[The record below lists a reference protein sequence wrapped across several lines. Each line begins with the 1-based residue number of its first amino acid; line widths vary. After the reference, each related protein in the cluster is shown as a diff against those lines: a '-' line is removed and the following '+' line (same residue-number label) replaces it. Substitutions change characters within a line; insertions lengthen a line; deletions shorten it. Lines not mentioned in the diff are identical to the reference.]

1 MEIGK
6 YNTLRATKNTPQG
19 YYLED
24 QDGEEILLP
33 VKYIPAGVSIGDE
46 IEVYCYFDSED
57 RPIAT
62 TLTPNIVLDEI
73 SVLKVKEVN
82 EYGAFMDWGIAK
94 DLFVPFAEQKTPMV
108 KGRPY
113 IVIMYYDEESK
124 RLAASSKYSD
134 FTNDENPD
142 FRVWEEVDLIIAN
155 ESDLGY
161 NVVIN
166 GEVEGLMYYDDVFK
180 KIRYGEKM
188 IGYIKKIREDGKID
202 VSLQKQGYA
211 NVRGNLKV
219 IVDELKINNGHLT
232 FNDKSDPEAIRKYF
246 SMSKKTFKKAIGS
259 LYKDRIIRIE
269 EDGIHLV

>member
-33 VKYIPAGVSIGDE
+33 VKYIPAGLSIGDE

-246 SMSKKTFKKAIGS
+246 SMSKKTFKKAIGA